1 MSVSIPG
8 ILVALLI
15 YFTVPEPTRHGRI
28 TKTGT
33 VPVKDVLR
41 FVWAHR
47 AIYVPMLL
55 SLGIV
60 AIPLYG
66 LDAWRPTFMERTFGW
81 GPAAVGSVLG
91 VAGLAAG
98 PLGLY
103 LGTMI
108 SEYLDRTGH
117 ADAMLRSVMIA
128 QLLSIPF
135 VIAGPLLSN
144 PWLSIIVS
152 MLGVTGYW
160 MGAPGQN
167 AALQIITPNEMRG
180 QLSAVY
186 LYLLSAIGGG
196 VGPTFV
202 ALITDHVLHNES
214 QLRYAMA
221 ATGVVVCPVALL
233 LIWLSMKPY
242 GEAVRRVTARGVVA
256 S

>member
-1 MSVSIPG
+1 
-8 ILVALLI
+8 
-15 YFTVPEPTRHGRI
+15 
-28 TKTGT
+28 
-33 VPVKDVLR
+33 
-41 FVWAHR
+41 
-47 AIYVPMLL
+47 
-55 SLGIV
+55 
-60 AIPLYG
+60 
-66 LDAWRPTFMERTFGW
+66 MERTFGW

-91 VAGLAAG
+91 AAGLVAG

-108 SEYLDRTGH
+108 SEYLDRKGRV
-117 ADAMLRSVMIA
+117 DAMLRSVMIA
-128 QLLSIPF
+128 QFLSIPF
-135 VIAGPLLSN
+135 VIAGPLIPNPLLSVV
-144 PWLSIIVS
+144 VS

-196 VGPTFV
+196 IGPTFV
-202 ALITDHVLHNES
+202 ALLTDYVLRDES

-221 ATGVVVCPVALL
+221 ATGVVVCPLALF

-242 GEAVRRVTARGVVA
+242 GEAVRRINAREAQA
-256 S
+256 SASP